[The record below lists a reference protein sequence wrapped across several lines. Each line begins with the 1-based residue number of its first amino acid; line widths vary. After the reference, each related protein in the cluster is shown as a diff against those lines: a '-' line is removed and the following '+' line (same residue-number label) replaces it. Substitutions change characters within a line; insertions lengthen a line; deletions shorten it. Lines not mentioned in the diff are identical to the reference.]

1 MTNGRTKQTP
11 LIGLLAVKNKLIKK
25 EELEK
30 GLALCK
36 NSSNLEKDLTEYLFS
51 NGLVSAK
58 NMERLSR
65 AVKTLEIRQKEYK
78 FGAIAIAKGFI
89 TKTLLELA
97 LEEQQADIRGK
108 QKLRLIGDLMVEAGM
123 LTTKQRN
130 YILKLQ
136 KRVRQLD
143 KNSDSS
149 QKNQPKQKVRVTNLK
164 KNPKKKSEI
173 KKEINNLLEP
183 EIITGGIR
191 LQVTMDFMA
200 AFISKTD
207 HFNDNLLASD
217 IKETLFEKNIVNGI
231 VADEMLNGFI
241 KSSGFKTQSFR
252 VAHGTKLIQG
262 QDAKLEFFFNTD
274 YLKAGGLDADG
285 NIDFKQ
291 RGEIPLVEEGTALA
305 EKTPM
310 VKPRWGQNVYGEEME
325 ALAGNDI
332 SLRFGKGAKLSE
344 DGLKVLAAVRGYPK
358 YSLSGVIFVHEE
370 YITQGDVDYETGHI
384 DYDGNVDIKGCIK
397 SGFRVRGN
405 DIKTI
410 ELDGG
415 IVEAQGDL
423 VVAGGI
429 NEGKIYARGNVFA
442 KFIHKSEIVCM
453 GNVHAVTE
461 IVDSQIESSGS
472 CSIENGKL
480 ISSRINA
487 KMGVTARNIGTEMAT
502 PNMIKV
508 GHDVFT
514 EKELEKNKTRA
525 DMLKEKIQNYKGKK
539 EKLKE
544 QDQVFQQEIS
554 KLAQIQ
560 DRSQLVQRQIQSK
573 IDSNDSS
580 PRENLSQQLEQLK
593 NDAKT
598 AEKNLDQC
606 FEKSEAIEEAIEK
619 TDNNIDFVAKKLDEL
634 ILEKNNLVQWAKEN
648 PGKAVVAVEGV
659 IQTATVI
666 SGKHSDM
673 TVDRVI
679 RRARVME
686 VLRAPKGF
694 ENRAVY
700 EMQIKD
706 I

>member
-1 MTNGRTKQTP
+1 MTNGRTNQIP

-36 NSSNLEKDLTEYLFS
+36 NSSNLEKDLTEYLCS
-51 NGLVSAK
+51 NELVSAK

-89 TKTLLELA
+89 NKTVLDLA
-97 LEEQQADIRGK
+97 LEEQLASIRGK
-108 QKLRLIGDLMVEAGM
+108 QKPRLIGDLMVEAGM
-123 LTTKQRN
+123 LTAKQRN

-136 KRVRQLD
+136 NRVRQMD
-143 KNSDSS
+143 KNLNAS
-149 QKNQPKQKVRVTNLK
+149 QKNQPGQKALEPNP
-164 KNPKKKSEI
+164 PKKVEI
-173 KKEINNLLEP
+173 KKENSDLLEP
-183 EIITGGIR
+183 EIITGGIK
-191 LQVTMDFMA
+191 LQVSSDFMA
-200 AFISKTD
+200 D
-207 HFNDNLLASD
+207 
-217 IKETLFEKNIVNGI
+217 
-231 VADEMLNGFI
+231 GFI
-241 KSSGFKTQSFR
+241 RSSGFKTQSFR
-252 VAHGTKLIQG
+252 VAQGTKLIQG

-274 YLKAGGLDADG
+274 YLKAGGLDSDG

-291 RGEIPLVEEGTALA
+291 RGEIPLVDKGTVLA

-310 VKPRWGQNVYGEEME
+310 VKSRCGQNIYGEEVE

-332 SLRFGKGAKLSE
+332 PLRLGKGAKLSE

-358 YSLSGVIFVHEE
+358 YTLSGVIFVHEE
-370 YITQGDVDYETGHI
+370 YTTSGDVDYETGHV
-384 DYDGNVDIKGCIK
+384 DYDGNVNIKGCIK

-442 KFIHKSEIVCM
+442 KFIHKSEIICM
-453 GNVHAVTE
+453 GNVHAATE
-461 IVDSQIESSGS
+461 IVDSDIESSGS

-480 ISSRINA
+480 ISSRVTA
-487 KMGVTARNIGTEMAT
+487 KMGVNARNIGTEMAA

-508 GHDVFT
+508 GYDIFT
-514 EKELEKNKTRA
+514 EKELEKNKTMA
-525 DMLKEKIQNYKGKK
+525 NKLKEKIQDHKEKK

-544 QDQVFQQEIS
+544 QDQVFQQKIS

-560 DRSQLVQRQIQSK
+560 DRSQIEQRQIQLKTDNNDTS
-573 IDSNDSS
+573 SSDSS
-580 PRENLSQQLEQLK
+580 ENLSQHLEQLK
-593 NDAKT
+593 INADN
-598 AEKNLDQC
+598 AEKILDQC

-619 TDNNIDFVAKKLDEL
+619 TDKNIDFLAKKLGEL
-634 ILEKNNLVQWAKEN
+634 FHEKNNLVKWAKEN
-648 PGKAVVAVEGV
+648 PGKAVVTVDGE

-666 SGKHSDM
+666 SGKHSEM
-673 TVDRVI
+673 IVEQVI
-679 RRARVME
+679 RHARVME
-686 VLRAPKGF
+686 VIRPSEDS
-694 ENRAVY
+694 ENSIVH
-700 EMQIKD
+700 EMQIQN

>member
-1 MTNGRTKQTP
+1 MTNGRTNQIP

-36 NSSNLEKDLTEYLFS
+36 NSSNLEKDLTEYLCS
-51 NGLVSAK
+51 NELVSAK

-89 TKTLLELA
+89 NKTVLDLA
-97 LEEQQADIRGK
+97 LEEQLASIRGK
-108 QKLRLIGDLMVEAGM
+108 QKPRLIGDLMVEAGM
-123 LTTKQRN
+123 LTAKQRN

-136 KRVRQLD
+136 NRVRQMD
-143 KNSDSS
+143 KNLNAS
-149 QKNQPKQKVRVTNLK
+149 QKNQPGQKALEPNP
-164 KNPKKKSEI
+164 PKKVEI
-173 KKEINNLLEP
+173 KKENSDLLEP
-183 EIITGGIR
+183 EIITGGIK
-191 LQVTMDFMA
+191 LQVSSDFMA

-207 HFNDNLLASD
+207 HFNDNLTASD
-217 IKETLFEKNIVNGI
+217 IKEALFEKNIVNGI
-231 VADEMLNGFI
+231 VVDEMLNGFI
-241 KSSGFKTQSFR
+241 RSSGFKTQSFR
-252 VAHGTKLIQG
+252 VAQGTKLIQG

-274 YLKAGGLDADG
+274 YLKAGGLDSDG

-291 RGEIPLVEEGTALA
+291 RGEIPLVDKGTVLA

-310 VKPRWGQNVYGEEME
+310 VKSRCGQNIYGEEVE

-332 SLRFGKGAKLSE
+332 PLRLGKGAKLSE

-358 YSLSGVIFVHEE
+358 YTLSGVIFVHEE
-370 YITQGDVDYETGHI
+370 YTTSGDVDYETGHV
-384 DYDGNVDIKGCIK
+384 DYDGNVNIKGCIK

-442 KFIHKSEIVCM
+442 KFIHKSEIICM
-453 GNVHAVTE
+453 GNVHAATE
-461 IVDSQIESSGS
+461 IVDSDIESSGS

-480 ISSRINA
+480 ISSRVTA
-487 KMGVTARNIGTEMAT
+487 KMGVNARNIGTEMAA

-508 GHDVFT
+508 GYDIFT
-514 EKELEKNKTRA
+514 EKELEKNKTMA
-525 DMLKEKIQNYKGKK
+525 NKLKEKIQDHKEKK

-544 QDQVFQQEIS
+544 QDQVFQQKIS

-560 DRSQLVQRQIQSK
+560 DRSQIEQRQIQLKTDNNDTS
-573 IDSNDSS
+573 SSDSS
-580 PRENLSQQLEQLK
+580 ENLSQHLEQLK
-593 NDAKT
+593 INADN
-598 AEKNLDQC
+598 AEKILDQC

-619 TDNNIDFVAKKLDEL
+619 TDKNIDFLAKKLGEL
-634 ILEKNNLVQWAKEN
+634 FHEKNNLVKWAKEN
-648 PGKAVVAVEGV
+648 PGKAVVTVDGE

-666 SGKHSDM
+666 SGKHSEM
-673 TVDRVI
+673 IVEQVI
-679 RRARVME
+679 RHARVME
-686 VLRAPKGF
+686 VIRPSEDS
-694 ENRAVY
+694 ENSIVH
-700 EMQIKD
+700 EMQIQN